1 MPHGGGLIG
10 GQGKESRSFCFI
22 AEARSV
28 SSHGSRSPISIPAR
42 RRSCML
48 FYAAHREELYHDKG
62 VGDPYAQQEKDD
74 RGNHGE
80 RRP

>member
-1 MPHGGGLIG
+1 MEGVLLEVRGREAGHSVLSPRLGLC
-10 GQGKESRSFCFI
+10 QAVEVVRLYLSR
-22 AEARSV
+22 
-28 SSHGSRSPISIPAR
+28 AR
-42 RRSCML
+42 RRSCLL

-80 RRP
+80 RRPR